1 VVEHLARHAEVKG
14 SNTATA
20 GGNGRS
26 KMAGNVLLDWSQE
39 EQKATKDTA
48 KREGSIDIYKLIA

>member
-1 VVEHLARHAEVKG
+1 MVEHLARHAEVKG

-20 GGNGRS
+20 GGTGSS

-48 KREGSIDIYKLIA
+48 KREGSIDIYN